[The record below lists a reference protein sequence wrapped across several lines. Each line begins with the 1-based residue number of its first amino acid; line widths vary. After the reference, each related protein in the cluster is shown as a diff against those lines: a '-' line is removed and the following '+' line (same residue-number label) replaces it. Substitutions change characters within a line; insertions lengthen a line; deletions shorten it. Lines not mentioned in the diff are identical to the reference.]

1 MERTS
6 YPNDAISS
14 LWDHSYEVMKS
25 KPKKNPLLRSC
36 CGCFTYPACGM
47 PLMMRNTW
55 RALFPKRLYR
65 HTRGDCRVPK
75 RLITIGFN
83 LGYTYKL
90 SGKLLRGWLCIL
102 WLTAVLKSLSTL
114 DKPLPLPLLEYTAIR
129 VSNRTRVNDVSTS
142 SPDWALRPFITPR
155 IKVTRAMATGY

>member
-1 MERTS
+1 MYHLLEAAHGRQIQKLVAVMERTS

-47 PLMMRNTW
+47 PLMMRYIW

-90 SGKLLRGWLCIL
+90 SGKLPRGRLCIL

-114 DKPLPLPLLEYTAIR
+114 QTLAPCA
-129 VSNRTRVNDVSTS
+129 TRVHRRKSLKS
-142 SPDWALRPFITPR
+142 H
-155 IKVTRAMATGY
+155 TRQ